1 MQIHDELIPKANKC
15 PPSSPDGSDAAAST
29 NKDTIELK
37 VQAFEETFKFMKN
50 KRTKEKGYVSS
61 HYMAPKGSLE
71 CFP

>member
-1 MQIHDELIPKANKC
+1 MQINDELLPKV
-15 PPSSPDGSDAAAST
+15 
-29 NKDTIELK
+29 NKDAPEGEEGKETIELK

-71 CFP
+71 CYP